1 MLVMSQAAEWHK
13 SESTFHLE
21 SSLKC
26 TEMGLIFRDVDYQRQ
41 IKMLFRRVARGPL
54 TPSSLLLGAG
64 LLLRFCQGSSLV
76 LDSGV

>member
-13 SESTFHLE
+13 SESTFRLE

-26 TEMGLIFRDVDYQRQ
+26 GTEMGLIFRDVDYQRQ
-41 IKMLFRRVARGPL
+41 IKMLFRRVARRPF

-64 LLLRFCQGSSLV
+64 LLLRLYQGSSF
-76 LDSGV
+76 GFG